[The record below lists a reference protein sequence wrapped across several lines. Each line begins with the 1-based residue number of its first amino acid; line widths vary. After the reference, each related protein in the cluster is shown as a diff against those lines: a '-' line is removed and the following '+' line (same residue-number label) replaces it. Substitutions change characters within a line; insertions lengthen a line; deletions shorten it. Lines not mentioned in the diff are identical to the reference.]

1 MSASNTISDQAIA
14 GDYEQLTVST
24 VAVTPTSS
32 KLSVTLATG
41 GTKHA
46 ARAFITVEVAGM
58 RLRFDGV
65 APTSSVGHLISS
77 GDYITID
84 GVENVSNI
92 KMIRATGTDATVNI
106 TYFYGRP

>member
-1 MSASNTISDQAIA
+1 MPLNTISDQAIA
-14 GDYEQLTVST
+14 GDFEQLTISS

-32 KLSVTLATG
+32 KLLVTLANG
-41 GTKHA
+41 RTKSA
-46 ARAFITVEVAGM
+46 ARAFITVETAGM

-65 APTSSVGHLISS
+65 APTTSVGHLIAA

-92 KMIRATGTDATVNI
+92 KMIRATGSDSTVNV